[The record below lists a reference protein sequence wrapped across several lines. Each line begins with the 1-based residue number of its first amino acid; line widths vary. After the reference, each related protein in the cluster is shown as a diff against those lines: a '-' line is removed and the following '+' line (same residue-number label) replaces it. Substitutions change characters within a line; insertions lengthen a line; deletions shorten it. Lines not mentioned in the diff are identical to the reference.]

1 MSKSFDQAFQEWS
14 QDHSY
19 EILDD
24 IGEEFY
30 DAFECPGPTPVD
42 RSLTVENGKQNP
54 AQKVLS

>member
-1 MSKSFDQAFQEWS
+1 MSKPFEVALQEWK

-24 IGEEFY
+24 VGEEFY
-30 DAFECPGPTPVD
+30 DTFECPGPTPVD

-54 AQKVLS
+54 TQEVLP

>member
-1 MSKSFDQAFQEWS
+1 MSKPFDRAFQEWK

-24 IGEEFY
+24 IGAEFY

-42 RSLTVENGKQNP
+42 RSLTVEDGKQNP
-54 AQKVLS
+54 TQKVLT